1 MRTWEKRG
9 TFQCPDLCLYFQPDL
24 PSPSPAQIPTRP
36 HKECEKKKNAS
47 QKGTQPRWEQELR
60 SKSCQPTSQTLCPG
74 WFLLPSPHKDATLDG
89 SSLAQT
95 PPCSEE
101 LPAFQMQG
109 LGQKSWR
116 DFLASHSRPDS
127 VLCVHSTT
135 FLPGRREGEPHIH

>member
-1 MRTWEKRG
+1 M
-9 TFQCPDLCLYFQPDL
+9 C
-24 PSPSPAQIPTRP
+24 
-36 HKECEKKKNAS
+36 KKKCLAEGYSAKVAAGAAIEVMPTDLTEPVPWLVPFPEPS
-47 QKGTQPRWEQELR
+47 QRCYT
-60 SKSCQPTSQTLCPG
+60 
-74 WFLLPSPHKDATLDG
+74 DG
-89 SSLAQT
+89 SSLAQA

-109 LGQKSWR
+109 LGQKSWK